1 MRSRWVPTLTKSVM
15 PLFAAILVL
24 ASCGTAPSSGS
35 SSSATKVKGGVAYFA
50 EAPGSPPNYIFPFIN
65 SSVFTNVNLYN
76 FQILMYRNLYFF
88 GNGAKAQIN
97 YSESLAYPPVYS
109 NNNQT
114 VTIKLKGWKW
124 SNGAT
129 VNARDLVF
137 WMNLMKANKTVWAD
151 YTPGDFPDNVVS
163 YAATGPLTFVLHLNR
178 TYSSSWFTYNEL
190 SQLVPIPLFW
200 DKTSLTAPTP
210 STTSTSAP
218 DLTTAG
224 AKAVYSFLNAQS
236 ENLST
241 YGTSPLWKV
250 VDGPWRLQSFTAVG
264 KAVFVPNTTY
274 SGPIKPTLS
283 QFVELPF
290 NSESSEFNVLQSGS
304 ITYGYLP
311 VSDLPQKSRLSS
323 LGYTFSPWLLFGFD
337 YMPLNFNNPTDG
349 SIFKQLYF
357 RQALQHLVDQQ
368 AWISSFLHGLG
379 VPTYSPVPVVPSN
392 TFADKQSKTNP
403 YPYSV
408 QAAATLLKSHGW
420 QLSSTGPATCI
431 RPGTQAS
438 DCGVGVLKNQPLTM
452 SLQYL
457 SGINSV
463 SQEMQSLKSA
473 AAKVGIDISLS
484 VAPFNTV
491 ISNASACTS
500 TSPSCGWQIANW
512 GGGWSYSPDYYPS
525 GESLFSIG
533 AGANFGSY
541 DSPTTNNLVLQTQVD
556 AGNPQQALDSY
567 QNYLVQQLPVI
578 YQPEGYYQLSE
589 IKSNLKGAT
598 PQSPY
603 QYLLPENWYFTK

>member
-1 MRSRWVPTLTKSVM
+1 VWSKGAKAVLRIS
-15 PLFAAILVL
+15 AAACASALPL
-24 ASCGTAPSSGS
+24 ASCGSSVSTASSSGT
-35 SSSATKVKGGVAYFA
+35 TKVKGGVAYFA

-88 GNGAKAQIN
+88 GNGAKASIN
-97 YSESLAYPPVYS
+97 YGESLAYPPVYS
-109 NNNQT
+109 DNNTT
-114 VTIKLKGWKW
+114 VTIRLKGWKW
-124 SNGAT
+124 SNGET
-129 VNARDLVF
+129 VDARDLVF

-151 YTPGDFPDNVVS
+151 YTPTDFPDNVVS
-163 YAATGPLTFVLHLNR
+163 YKATGPLTFVMHLNK
-178 TYSSSWFTYNEL
+178 TYSADWFTYNEL

-200 DKTSLTAPTP
+200 DKTSLSAPTP
-210 STTSTSAP
+210 SATSTTAP

-224 AKAVYSFLNAQS
+224 AKAVYNFLNAQAQDLAS
-236 ENLST
+236 YATN
-241 YGTSPLWKV
+241 PLWKV
-250 VDGPWRLQSFTAVG
+250 VDGPWKLVGFTTVG
-264 KAVFVPNTTY
+264 RATFVPNKAY

-283 QFVELPF
+283 EFVELPF
-290 NSESSEFNVLQSGS
+290 NSESAEFNVLETGS

-311 VSDLPQKSRLSS
+311 ISDLPQKARLAS
-323 LGYTFSPWLLFGFD
+323 LGYNFAPWLLFGFD

-349 SIFKQLYF
+349 PIFRQLYF

-379 VPTYSPVPVVPSN
+379 VPTYSPVPVVPAN
-392 TFADKQSKTNP
+392 PFADQQSKVNP

-408 QAAATLLKSHGW
+408 QAAATLLKDHGW
-420 QLSSTGPATCI
+420 RLSSTGPALCVK
-431 RPGTQAS
+431 PGTAA
-438 DCGVGVLKNQPLTM
+438 DECGAGVALNQPLTIN
-452 SLQYL
+452 LQFL

-463 SQEMQSLKSA
+463 SQEMQSLKST
-473 AAKVGIDISLS
+473 AAKVGIDIAVSE
-484 VAPFNTV
+484 APFNTV

-500 TSPSCGWQIANW
+500 SSASCSWQMANW

-525 GESLFSIG
+525 GESLFTTG

-541 DSPTTNNLVLQTQVD
+541 NSQVANQLVVETQVD
-556 AGNPQQALDSY
+556 ASNPQVALDSY
-567 QNYLVQQLPVI
+567 QNYLVRQLPVI
-578 YQPEGYYQLSE
+578 YQPETYYQLSE